1 MLHITDTPPLMIHN
15 RLARSNISACITVS
29 VEAVSMQIFQKFE
42 AKMDANASSQL
53 LTNEEN
59 RKIND
64 LIQ

>member
-1 MLHITDTPPLMIHN
+1 MHIIWGYTPTVGN
-15 RLARSNISACITVS
+15 TAARSHLSAYITVR
-29 VEAVSMQIFQKFE
+29 VEAVSMKIFQKVE

-59 RKIND
+59 RKINE